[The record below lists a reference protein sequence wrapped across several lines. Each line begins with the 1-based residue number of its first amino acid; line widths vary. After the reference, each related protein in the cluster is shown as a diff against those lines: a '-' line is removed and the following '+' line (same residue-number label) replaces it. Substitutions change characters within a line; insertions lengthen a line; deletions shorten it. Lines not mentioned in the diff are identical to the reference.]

1 VYVCDRENN
10 RVQVFTVDG
19 DYITEW
25 GDFYHPMRVFM
36 DGHGI
41 FYVTDQIPRITML
54 NSEGELVTRGR
65 TPFGGHGMW
74 VDSKGNIYLASNAEG
89 ITKLVKQ

>member
-1 VYVCDRENN
+1 
-10 RVQVFTVDG
+10 
-19 DYITEW
+19 
-25 GDFYHPMRVFM
+25 
-36 DGHGI
+36 
-41 FYVTDQIPRITML
+41 ML

-74 VDSKGNIYLASNAEG
+74 LDSTGNIYLTSNADG